1 MHARPASTRPG
12 PPRVGRAA
20 VAALLCAAGLA
31 APAEARV
38 VREDF
43 MNEGAAAAA
52 YDPFFNYNFGG
63 THDYPSGDSHA
74 LFMGSLL
81 LSPDR
86 VMITFNPD
94 ESERVTQARLLLHD
108 YASPGQTRVTF
119 YGTNGTY
126 ALQNFLTGT
135 GETFILPSNHSIG
148 LVTGIEIR
156 GRQTLVRW
164 IEMETFNP
172 APSPGTLGVAAVGAA
187 ALARRRR

>member
-1 MHARPASTRPG
+1 MHAQPARTRIG
-12 PPRVGRAA
+12 LPPVGCAA
-20 VAALLCAAGLA
+20 IAALLCAAGLA

-43 MNEGAAAAA
+43 MNDGGTAAS
-52 YDPFFNYNFGG
+52 YDPFFNYDFGG
-63 THDYPSGDSHA
+63 ANDYSSGDSHA

-94 ESERVTQARLLLHD
+94 ESEHITQARLLLHD
-108 YASPGQTRVTF
+108 FTSPGQTRVTF
-119 YGTNGTY
+119 YGTHGTY
-126 ALQNFLTGT
+126 ALQNFLSGT

-148 LVTGIEIR
+148 DVTAIEIR

-172 APSPGTLGVAAVGAA
+172 VPSPGTLGLAAVGAA
-187 ALARRRR
+187 ALVRRRR